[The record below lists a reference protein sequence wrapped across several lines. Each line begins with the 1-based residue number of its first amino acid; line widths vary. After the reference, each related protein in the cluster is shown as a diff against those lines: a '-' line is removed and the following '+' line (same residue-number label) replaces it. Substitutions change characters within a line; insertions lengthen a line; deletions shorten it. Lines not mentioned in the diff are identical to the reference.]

1 MNLKT
6 NQAKKKIA
14 TLKLAMLVTAI
25 VTAVFAAPLL
35 LSADA
40 SAQQD
45 RRATASG
52 RGDGFMRCPNGQSFF
67 GGLGFAASENENGE
81 VTGGWTF
88 QGSGLT
94 KTGALNDGH
103 IGISSYSLRGL
114 EVVPGCLT
122 TGLVE
127 ISLKGQCGGGVII
140 SFRADDREVGRFGG
154 FVNCA
159 ETSVN

>member
-1 MNLKT
+1 MNTKV
-6 NQAKKKIA
+6 NV
-14 TLKLAMLVTAI
+14 AMLVTAI
-25 VTAVFAAPLL
+25 VAAVFAAPLL
-35 LSADA
+35 LSADV

-67 GGLGFAASENENGE
+67 GGLGFAASESETGA

-88 QGSGLT
+88 SGSGLF

-103 IGISSYSLRGL
+103 IGISSYSVRGV
-114 EVVPGCLT
+114 ETFPGYLT
-122 TGLVE
+122 TGFAE
-127 ISLKGQCGGGVII
+127 ITIKGQCGGSVII